1 MSKPPEKKKKE
12 NPRVLPEVKY
22 QPVQPRSLGG
32 DMQNAWDSVAGTV
45 NAGISGFN
53 QTQNAL
59 GDALG
64 PAADYLTGNVSKTA
78 YPTDYQPK
86 VGRPMGPVGQT
97 PPGWSPNMMSAG
109 GTDAQGNPLQGL
121 QDWWAGLLGGGQPSP
136 AGASPDPVGKTPA
149 GWTPGAVPENNPM
162 GAGLNNPNEPG
173 PMPNQY
179 NRLQDAV
186 QKNQSLTDK
195 AQAAGDE
202 KEMKRLDD
210 EWARLTSTPQFKAMY
225 GNSDPMALKERL
237 INSYMQSGNDAAEA
251 SMDRAGGRM
260 IADDVWAQAFQATT
274 GGPPSQIHW
283 DEHWSAMN
291 KGGRDPL
298 EGHPMAVQAIQAKM
312 KEMEQANQQA
322 SYDSL
327 QKWFTNSNPL

>member
-1 MSKPPEKKKKE
+1 MAGPG
-12 NPRVLPEVKY
+12 NDQTVA
-22 QPVQPRSLGG
+22 
-32 DMQNAWDSVAGTV
+32 AWQATLD
-45 NAGISGFN
+45 
-53 QTQNAL
+53 
-59 GDALG
+59 
-64 PAADYLTGNVSKTA
+64 K
-78 YPTDYQPK
+78 
-86 VGRPMGPVGQT
+86 
-97 PPGWSPNMMSAG
+97 
-109 GTDAQGNPLQGL
+109 
-121 QDWWAGLLGGGQPSP
+121 
-136 AGASPDPVGKTPA
+136 
-149 GWTPGAVPENNPM
+149 
-162 GAGLNNPNEPG
+162 
-173 PMPNQY
+173 
-179 NRLQDAV
+179 NR
-186 QKNQSLTDK
+186 SLTDK

-225 GNSDPMALKERL
+225 GNSDPMQLKERL
-237 INSYMQSGNDAAEA
+237 INSYMQPGNDAAEA

-260 IADDVWAQAFQATT
+260 IADDVWAQAFQAAT

>member
-1 MSKPPEKKKKE
+1 MAQKP
-12 NPRVLPEVKY
+12 NPRILPKVTYSPPQEEPPTGNAGSDWRKKPMGDVLADWGGVLNQTGNSNYSNGVRIDNFP
-22 QPVQPRSLGG
+22 QAPAPQAPQTNPVPSWLTGAGAGNYADARAQE
-32 DMQNAWDSVAGTV
+32 VAGGAPQYIQDAFRDYYQQNQGGASVTTP
-45 NAGISGFN
+45 NAG
-53 QTQNAL
+53 QN
-59 GDALG
+59 
-64 PAADYLTGNVSKTA
+64 V
-78 YPTDYQPK
+78 
-86 VGRPMGPVGQT
+86 
-97 PPGWSPNMMSAG
+97 PGA
-109 GTDAQGNPLQGL
+109 
-121 QDWWAGLLGGGQPSP
+121 P
-136 AGASPDPVGKTPA
+136 AGAD
-149 GWTPGAVPENNPM
+149 NPL
-162 GAGLNNPNEPG
+162 GAGVNNPNEPG

-186 QKNQSLTDK
+186 QKNQSLTEK
-195 AQAAGDE
+195 ATAAGDD

-225 GNSDPMALKERL
+225 GSSDPMQLKERL
-237 INSYMQSGNDAAEA
+237 INSYMQPGNDAAES

-260 IADDVWAQAFQATT
+260 IADDVWAQAFQAAT